1 MRIPFSATTRVML
14 ALAAAAII
22 GLFLAWFSPELGTR
36 VAAVA
41 QPIGKLWLN
50 ALQMTVVPLVA
61 TLVVLGVSNARD
73 AAASGRTAKRAIIIF
88 LVVLTL
94 AATFAAIAA
103 PLFLSWMPHSQELM
117 EALKGT
123 AGTATDVAAPKAADW
138 LTGIIPSNAIAAAAA
153 SAMLPLVVFSLFFGF
168 ALTRIEA
175 HRHESLLELVQ
186 AICDVMIV
194 IVRWVLWLA
203 PLGVFALVLVVSTQ
217 VGVGMLGAL
226 GSYIGMQVLL
236 YLSVTL
242 MLYPLVAILGRE
254 RIGRY
259 AKAILPAQAIA
270 ISTQSS
276 LASLPAMVQ
285 SARVRLGY
293 SEHISALLPP
303 MAVSLFRITSPVQY
317 LSVAA
322 FVAWMYGMDVS
333 ASAMVT
339 GIVLSV
345 IVSLGSIGL
354 PGQVSFLAHNVP
366 VVQAMGLPVEPL
378 SVLLAVDTIPDAFA
392 TLGNVSGG
400 MAATAVMARG
410 QTEAAEPADDK
421 AANPAASAGS

>member
-1 MRIPFSATTRVML
+1 MHLSATARVLTCLLLGAVIGMGL
-14 ALAAAAII
+14 QYWSPQAAATVV
-22 GLFLAWFSPELGTR
+22 G
-36 VAAVA
+36 VM
-41 QPIGKLWLN
+41 QPIGRLWLN

-61 TLVVLGVSNARD
+61 TLVVLGVSAAAD
-73 AAASGRTAKRAIIIF
+73 AAATGRTARNAMLLF
-88 LVVLTL
+88 VVLLTL
-94 AATFAAIAA
+94 AGIYTVFAAPALLSLLPRDEASIAAFRAALKPAAGGDTSPHFGDAIAA
-103 PLFLSWMPHSQELM
+103 
-117 EALKGT
+117 
-123 AGTATDVAAPKAADW
+123 
-138 LTGIIPSNAIAAAAA
+138 IIPTNAIAAAAE
-153 SAMLPLVVFSLFFGF
+153 SAMLPLVVFCLFFGF
-168 ALTRIEA
+168 ALNHIDPARKA
-175 HRHESLLELVQ
+175 RLLELVQ
-186 AICDVMIV
+186 AVCDVMIV

-226 GSYIGMQVLL
+226 GSYIGMQIVL

-242 MLYPLVAILGRE
+242 MLYPLVAVLGRE

-276 LASLPAMVQ
+276 LASLPAMLE
-285 SARVRLGY
+285 SARRRLGY
-293 SEHISALLPP
+293 SEHVSALVPP

-322 FVAWMYGMDVS
+322 FVAWLYGADIGT
-333 ASAMVT
+333 AQAVT
-339 GIVLSV
+339 GIVLAV
-345 IVSLGSIGL
+345 IVSMGSIGL

-400 MAATAVMARG
+400 LAATAIVARN
-410 QTEAAEPADDK
+410 EPHPHD
-421 AANPAASAGS
+421 PAP

>member
-1 MRIPFSATTRVML
+1 MRLTATTRVLTCLLLGAVVGM
-14 ALAAAAII
+14 
-22 GLFLAWFSPELGTR
+22 GLEFWNPQ
-36 VAAVA
+36 VAATVA
-41 QPIGKLWLN
+41 GIVQPIGRLWLN
-50 ALQMTVVPLVA
+50 ALQMTVVPLVG
-61 TLVVLGVSNARD
+61 TLVILGVSAAAD
-73 AAASGRTAKRAIIIF
+73 AAATGRTARNAILLF
-88 LVVLTL
+88 VLLLTL
-94 AATFAAIAA
+94 VGIYTVFAAPALLSLLPRDESSIQAFRAALKPVSTGSASPHFGDAIAA
-103 PLFLSWMPHSQELM
+103 
-117 EALKGT
+117 
-123 AGTATDVAAPKAADW
+123 
-138 LTGIIPSNAIAAAAA
+138 IIPPNAIAAAAE
-153 SAMLPLVVFSLFFGF
+153 SAMLPLVVFCLFFGF
-168 ALTRIEA
+168 ALNHIEPTRKA
-175 HRHESLLELVQ
+175 RLLELVH

-259 AKAILPAQAIA
+259 ATAILPAQAIA

-293 SEHISALLPP
+293 SEHISALVPP

-410 QTEAAEPADDK
+410 QTEATEPGDDK